1 MDELLKKLNEEQIK
15 PVCDTEGAVLVLAG
29 AGSGKTRVLTSRIA
43 YILENG
49 LASPRQILAITFT
62 NKAAAEMKERVRL
75 VCGDTDDMWICT
87 IHSMCV
93 RILRRYTSEAGIKP
107 DFSIYSETERK
118 NIIKKCL
125 KELDYDDEKMLKNC
139 KYHIGNAKMLGLEP
153 DQYAR
158 RYADENKI
166 DDYVRVY
173 RQYEEHL
180 KENNALDF
188 DDLLLYARRLLFNAA
203 YQKRAGEIIKL
214 VESGIT
220 SILDR
225 KSHQIEAYKRSVV
238 YHMKELGASIAVV
251 FLIALMW
258 IWYGMKKVSQPLRE
272 TTLFAH
278 RVAEGEAESSIAVS
292 GHDEIAEL
300 RAMLNV
306 MLSSLQKNALMLR
319 ELSYIDPLTA
329 LWNRRRF
336 REVLSDELRRVQEEK
351 GKGFGLAFIDVDCFK
366 GINDTFGHAAGD
378 MVLREFAK
386 LARGMLPDSATFAR
400 LGGDE
405 FVLLL
410 PDADEGALFRQ
421 LEEIRVACTA
431 KPLVHADRE
440 VRFSI
445 SAGGYRFT
453 SSGAIDTPEENEK
466 TISDLFRY
474 ADSALYMSKQAGRD
488 RVTLWSPDCSF
499 PCAESRWKEQSVS
512 DDVC

>member
-1 MDELLKKLNEEQIK
+1 MSIRWVTSLLGLLLTVTIMVTAGLSWNVYSSFTKMVEADVQYLNLMQVSRELLQSSYDL
-15 PVCDTEGAVLVLAG
+15 
-29 AGSGKTRVLTSRIA
+29 TRKAREYVNTGDEASERA
-43 YILENG
+43 YYD
-49 LASPRQILAITFT
+49 ILAQRSGRVPRKSSLAPGETISLPSLL
-62 NKAAAEMKERVRL
+62 ERYGASR
-75 VCGDTDDMWICT
+75 GDMEFLATA
-87 IHSMCV
+87 
-93 RILRRYTSEAGIKP
+93 LRRS
-107 DFSIYSETERK
+107 
-118 NIIKKCL
+118 
-125 KELDYDDEKMLKNC
+125 
-139 KYHIGNAKMLGLEP
+139 
-153 DQYAR
+153 
-158 RYADENKI
+158 
-166 DDYVRVY
+166 
-173 RQYEEHL
+173 
-180 KENNALDF
+180 
-188 DDLLLYARRLLFNAA
+188 DDLSITEIEAMQASKGEALCPDGLHSGSDTIDVEYARRLLFNAA

-405 FVLLL
+405 VVLLL
-410 PDADEGALFRQ
+410 PDAVLLSRRYGSACYCLAVCPLGLAANWLGKIAPWRIRRTDACMHCLACIRVCRYGAL
-421 LEEIRVACTA
+421 
-431 KPLVHADRE
+431 
-440 VRFSI
+440 
-445 SAGGYRFT
+445 
-453 SSGAIDTPEENEK
+453 TPERLKE
-466 TISDLFRY
+466 
-474 ADSALYMSKQAGRD
+474 GRPGPGCTLCRD
-488 RVTLWSPDCSF
+488 CLSVCRHGGLAVTLYGKTCGV
-499 PCAESRWKEQSVS
+499 AESSFVVLLSIMHTVFLAVARV
-512 DDVC
+512 

>member
-1 MDELLKKLNEEQIK
+1 MSIRWVTSLLGLLLTVTIMVTAGLSWNVYSSFTKMVEADVQYLNLMQVSRELLQSSYDL
-15 PVCDTEGAVLVLAG
+15 
-29 AGSGKTRVLTSRIA
+29 TRKAREYVNTGDEASERA
-43 YILENG
+43 YYD
-49 LASPRQILAITFT
+49 ILAQRSGRVPRKSSLAPGETISLPSLL
-62 NKAAAEMKERVRL
+62 ERYGASR
-75 VCGDTDDMWICT
+75 GDMEFLATA
-87 IHSMCV
+87 
-93 RILRRYTSEAGIKP
+93 LRRSDALSITEIEAMQASKGEALCP
-107 DFSIYSETERK
+107 D
-118 NIIKKCL
+118 
-125 KELDYDDEKMLKNC
+125 
-139 KYHIGNAKMLGLEP
+139 GLHSGS
-153 DQYAR
+153 DT
-158 RYADENKI
+158 I
-166 DDYVRVY
+166 DV
-173 RQYEEHL
+173 E
-180 KENNALDF
+180 
-188 DDLLLYARRLLFNAA
+188 YARRLLFNAA

-336 REVLSDELRRVQEEK
+336 RRCCPMSCGACRKK

-431 KPLVHADRE
+431 MPLVHADRE

-453 SSGAIDTPEENEK
+453 SSGPSIRPRRTKDDF
-466 TISDLFRY
+466 DLFRY

-499 PCAESRWKEQSVS
+499 PCAEGRWKEQSVS